1 MSKRDYY
8 EVLGVG
14 RGAGDDEIKKAF
26 RRLAH
31 EHHPD
36 KQGGAKESEERFKEL
51 NEAYAVLKN
60 PEKRAEYDRFGH
72 VGGARG
78 GGFRGGDAGFGGDFQ
93 DLFSDVFYDFF
104 GGGGGRPGGPMP
116 ERGND
121 LKYDLELS
129 FDEAAFGTEKS
140 VKVPRTI
147 GCEECSGTGAK
158 PGTTPL
164 RCSTCGGRGQVSFQQ
179 GFLSIA
185 RTCVACRGV
194 GTVINDPCTGC
205 RGSGKSRVTNTLQV
219 KVPGGI
225 DTNSRLRLVGEG
237 DFGVNGGPPG
247 DLYIVMN
254 VRPHEIFTREGDDI
268 ICELPISFTQA
279 AIGAEVEVPTIEGS
293 VKLKIPHG
301 TQSGKIFRLKNKG
314 IVSLRSGRRGDEQV
328 IIRVETPSKL
338 TARQEEILEEF
349 ARISGEDTTPI
360 RKNFFSKVKEIFE

>member
-8 EVLGVG
+8 EVLGVA
-14 RGAGDDEIKKAF
+14 RTAGDDEIKKSY

-36 KQGGAKESEERFKEL
+36 KTGGAKESEEKFKEI
-51 NEAYAVLKN
+51 NEAYAVLKD
-60 PEKRAEYDRFGH
+60 PGKRAEYDRFGH
-72 VGGARG
+72 VGGG
-78 GGFRGGDAGFGGDFQ
+78 PGFRGGDAGFGGDFQ

-104 GGGGGRPGGPMP
+104 GGGGRPGHPAA
-116 ERGND
+116 ERGDD

-164 RCSTCGGRGQVSFQQ
+164 QCSVCGGRGQVSFQQ

-185 RTCVACRGV
+185 RTCSTCRGA
-194 GTVINDPCTGC
+194 GTVIKDPCSGC
-205 RGSGKSRVTNTLQV
+205 RGSGKARSTKTISV
-219 KVPGGI
+219 KIPGGV

-237 DFGVNGGPPG
+237 DFGSGGGPPG
-247 DLYIVMN
+247 DLYIVMT
-254 VRPHEIFTREGDDI
+254 VRPHEIFTRENDDI
-268 ICELPISFTQA
+268 VCELPISFTQA

-314 IVSLRSGRRGDEQV
+314 MVSLRTGRRGDEQV
-328 IIRVETPSKL
+328 VIRVETPSKL
-338 TARQEEILEEF
+338 TKRQEELLEEF
-349 ARISGEDTTPI
+349 AHISGEDTTPI
-360 RKNFFSKVKEIFE
+360 RTNFFSKVKEIFE